1 MEGILRML
9 SFDGRLPQ
17 AHCYNRISPTNT
29 LLSRMS
35 TDPSFQSTAT
45 STAGTSSAG
54 SARSNGTLDPNTHW
68 DLLKQLSLLELELP
82 QDTEVAPES
91 STREAHYLDSLAR
104 RGWPVVMS
112 LADPLVSQTNARSS
126 ALITDNSPA
135 TQDNGF
141 CFGLHY
147 HEKRQFFWTWLCADK
162 GEGPQEEHEERLL
175 FKHHYPVRTV
185 FKDQDRENLFSDFKR
200 VFEYLRKYGRTNDK
214 IEIIEDID
222 IEQENTVYFRV
233 KK

>member
-45 STAGTSSAG
+45 STAGTSSTG

-68 DLLKQLSLLELELP
+68 DLLKQLSLLDLELP

-112 LADPLVSQTNARSS
+112 LADPLVSQTNTRSS
-126 ALITDNSPA
+126 ASITDNSPA
-135 TQDNGF
+135 TQDEGF
-141 CFGLHY
+141 CFAINKTSNPETY
-147 HEKRQFFWTWLCADK
+147 WAWLCSDDIAGTGPP
-162 GEGPQEEHEERLL
+162 GEQLL
-175 FKHHYPVRTV
+175 LKHYSVVRKV
-185 FKDQDRENLFSDFKR
+185 FKDQDGENLFS
-200 VFEYLRKYGRTNDK
+200 VFDKVFNYLREAKGSDRQV
-214 IEIIEDID
+214 EHIEDVNSKA
-222 IEQENTVYFRV
+222 ENAVYFRV